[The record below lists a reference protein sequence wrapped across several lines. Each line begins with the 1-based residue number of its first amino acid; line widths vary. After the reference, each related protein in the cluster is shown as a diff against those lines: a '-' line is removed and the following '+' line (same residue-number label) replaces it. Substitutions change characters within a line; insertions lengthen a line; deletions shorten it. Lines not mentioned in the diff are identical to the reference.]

1 MSNLNYH
8 HLRYFHA
15 VAHEGGVTAAAEALN
30 VSQPSIS
37 TQLRQLEDS
46 LGQTLFERTGR
57 GMSLTAEGKVV
68 LEYADEIFR
77 LGQELEETVRG
88 RLLGRP
94 LRLVVGLAATLP
106 NLVAFHFLTP
116 SFGLDGP
123 VRVVLRESRTDRL
136 LAALATNEVDMVLAD
151 IPIPPT
157 ANVRAFNHPLG
168 SSPIDILGPP
178 LLAHQLRDG
187 FPESLDGQPFLLPA
201 EGYALRRSL
210 EDWFARHAIQPRIVA
225 EVEDTDLID
234 VLAEAG
240 AGMFAAPSVIVDDTR
255 VRYAVEPV
263 GRADGIKE
271 RFFAITAD
279 RHIKNP
285 AVVAIT
291 EAARTDLAGTWPAP
305 GTRE

>member
-1 MSNLNYH
+1 MPTLNYH

-15 VAHEGGVTAAAEALN
+15 VAREGGVTAAADALG
-30 VSQPSIS
+30 VSQPSVS
-37 TQLRQLEDS
+37 TQIQQLEEA
-46 LGQTLFERTGR
+46 LGQQLFDRSGR
-57 GMSLTAEGKVV
+57 SMRLTAEGKVV

-77 LGQELEETVRG
+77 LGSELEETVRG
-88 RLLGRP
+88 RLRGRP
-94 LRLVVGLAATLP
+94 LRLVVGLSATLP

-116 SFGLDGP
+116 AFGLEDP
-123 VRVVLRESRTDRL
+123 VRMVLREKRTDRL
-136 LAALATNEVDMVLAD
+136 LADLATHDVDLVLAD

-178 LLAHQLRDG
+178 LLVHQLRDE
-187 FPESLDGQPFLLPA
+187 FPRSLHGRPFLLPA

-210 EDWFARHAIQPRIVA
+210 EDWFANHDIQPRIVA
-225 EVEDTDLID
+225 EVEDNDLVN

-240 AGMFAAPSVIVDDTR
+240 AGMFAAPSIIVPDIR
-255 VRYAVEPV
+255 VRYAVETV
-263 GRADGIKE
+263 GRADGLKE

-279 RHIKNP
+279 RRIKHP

-291 EAARTDLAGTWPAP
+291 EAARTDLSTQPWSEA
-305 GTRE
+305 

>member
-1 MSNLNYH
+1 MSTLNYH
-8 HLRYFHA
+8 HLHYFHA
-15 VAHEGGVTAAAEALN
+15 VAHEGGVTAAAEALH

-37 TQLRQLEDS
+37 TQIRQLEEA
-46 LGQTLFERTGR
+46 LGHRLFERTGR
-57 GMSLTAEGKVV
+57 GMELTPEGKVV

-77 LGQELEETVRG
+77 LGRELEETVHG
-88 RLLGRP
+88 RLEGRP

-106 NLVAFHFLTP
+106 NLVTFHFLTP
-116 SFGLDGP
+116 AFGGDDPIRL
-123 VRVVLRESRTDRL
+123 VLRENRTDRL
-136 LAALATNEVDMVLAD
+136 LADLATGDIDMVLAD

-157 ANVRAFNHPLG
+157 ASVRAFNHPLG
-168 SSPIDILGPP
+168 ASPVDILGPP

-187 FPESLDGQPFLLPA
+187 FPQSLDGRPFLLPA

-210 EDWFARHAIQPRIVA
+210 EDWFERHSIQPRIVA
-225 EVEDTDLID
+225 EVEDTDLIN

-240 AGMFAAPSVIVDDTR
+240 AGLFAAPSIILDDTR

-263 GRADGIKE
+263 GRAEGIKE

-291 EAARTDLAGTWPAP
+291 EAARTDLSPAG
-305 GTRE
+305 

>member
-1 MSNLNYH
+1 MSSLNYH

-15 VAHEGGVTAAAEALN
+15 VAHEGGVTAAAEALG
-30 VSQPSIS
+30 VSQPSVS
-37 TQLRQLEDS
+37 TQIRQLEEA
-46 LGQTLFERTGR
+46 LGQRLFERTGR

-77 LGQELEETVRG
+77 IGRELEETVRG
-88 RLLGRP
+88 RVQGRP

-116 SFGLDGP
+116 AFGGEDP
-123 VRVVLRESRTDRL
+123 VRVVLRENRTDRL
-136 LAALATNEVDMVLAD
+136 LADLATGDVDMVLAD

-157 ANVRAFNHPLG
+157 ASVRAFNHPLG
-168 SSPIDILGPP
+168 SSPIEILGPP

-210 EDWFARHAIQPRIVA
+210 EDWFARHDIQPRIVA
-225 EVEDTDLID
+225 EVEDTDLIN

-240 AGMFAAPSVIVDDTR
+240 AGLFAAPTIIVDDTR

-263 GRADGIKE
+263 GRAHGTRE
-271 RFFAITAD
+271 RFFAITVD
-279 RHIKNP
+279 RRIKNP

-291 EAARTDLAGTWPAP
+291 EAA
-305 GTRE
+305 

>member
-1 MSNLNYH
+1 MSALNYH

-15 VAHEGGVTAAAEALN
+15 VAHEGGVTAAAEALH

-37 TQLRQLEDS
+37 TQIRQLEEA

-57 GMSLTAEGKVV
+57 GMELTPEGKVV

-77 LGQELEETVRG
+77 LGRELEETVRG
-88 RLLGRP
+88 RLQGRP

-116 SFGLDGP
+116 AFGGDNP
-123 VRVVLRESRTDRL
+123 VRLVLRENRTDRL
-136 LAALATNEVDMVLAD
+136 LADLATGDIDMVLAD

-157 ANVRAFNHPLG
+157 ASVRAFNHPLG
-168 SSPIDILGPP
+168 SSPVDILGPP
-178 LLAHQLRDG
+178 LLAHQLREG
-187 FPESLDGQPFLLPA
+187 FPQSLHGRPFLLPA

-210 EDWFARHAIQPRIVA
+210 EDWFARHEIQPHMVA
-225 EVEDTDLID
+225 EVEDTDLIN

-240 AGMFAAPSVIVDDTR
+240 AGLFAAPAIIVDDTR
-255 VRYAVEPV
+255 VRYAVESV
-263 GRADGIKE
+263 GRADGISE

-279 RHIKNP
+279 RRIKNP

-291 EAARTDLAGTWPAP
+291 EAARSDLSAEG
-305 GTRE
+305 